1 MDITWFGHSAFMLD
15 DGVKVMID
23 PFIDDNPK
31 CPVASDELNPDI
43 IAITHG
49 HADHIGNA
57 QSIAKRTEA
66 DLIAIHEIAKFFED
80 KGLESEGMNKGG
92 TITKHGRKFTMT
104 HALHSSGIENSSE
117 LLQCGDPAGYII
129 DMEYIIYHA
138 GDTCLFSDMRCMG
151 EMYEPQIAILPVG
164 DRYTMDI
171 EQAVKAVEWINPD
184 IAIPMH
190 FGTFPI
196 LEQDA
201 LEFKR
206 IVEEKTNSKVV
217 IFESGETKEIKL

>member
-1 MDITWFGHSAFMLD
+1 MQITWFGHSAFMLD
-15 DGVKVMID
+15 DGVKVIID

-49 HADHIGNA
+49 HADHIGDA
-57 QSIAKRTEA
+57 QSMAKRTEA

-80 KGLESEGMNKGG
+80 RGLESEGMNKGG
-92 TITKHGRKFTMT
+92 TIIKHGRKFRMT
-104 HALHSSGIENSSE
+104 HALHSSGIENSSGLIE
-117 LLQCGDPAGYII
+117 GGDPAGYVI
-129 DMEYIIYHA
+129 DMEYRIYHA
-138 GDTCLFSDMRCMG
+138 GDTCLFSDMKWMG
-151 EMYEPQIAILPVG
+151 EMYEPKIAMLPVG

-206 IVEEKTNSKVV
+206 IVEEKTESKVV
-217 IFESGETKEIKL
+217 IFEPGETKEIKL